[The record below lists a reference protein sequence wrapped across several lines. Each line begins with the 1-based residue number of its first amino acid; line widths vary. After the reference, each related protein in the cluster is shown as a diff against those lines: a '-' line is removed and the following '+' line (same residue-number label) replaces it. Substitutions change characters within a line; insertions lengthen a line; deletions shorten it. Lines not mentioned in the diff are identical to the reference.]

1 MTDAKFDVL
10 GIGNAI
16 VDVIAQA
23 SYDFLDEND
32 VPREGMRLI
41 DTAEAER
48 LYDRMGQ
55 AREISG
61 GSVANTTVGVNSLGG
76 EAVYIGKVRD
86 DQLGEIFRHDIRAQG
101 VSFTNT
107 PSREGPLTARSL
119 ILVTPDG
126 ERWMN
131 TYLGACVNLTPDD
144 VDPDTVAAASISFLE
159 GYLMDSSSARDAFH
173 KTATA
178 AHQAGRRI
186 AITLSDAFCVE
197 RHRDA
202 FRRFVRDNADILLAN
217 EGELKSLY
225 QVDHIDDAIN
235 AARAEVATVAVTR
248 SEHGS
253 IVARG
258 DETHIVEAAPVE
270 KVVDLTGA
278 GDLYAAG
285 FLYGLARDLPLATSG
300 HIGSL
305 AAGEVIAHYGA
316 RPEVPLRDLA
326 KAAGLL

>member
-1 MTDAKFDVL
+1 MTDATFDVL

-23 SYDFLDEND
+23 TYEFLDTHD

-48 LYDRMGQ
+48 LYGHMGQ

-61 GSVANTTVGVNSLGG
+61 GSVANTTVGVGSLGG
-76 EAVYIGKVRD
+76 RSVYIGKVRD
-86 DQLGEIFRHDIRAQG
+86 DQLGEIFRHDIGAQG
-101 VSFTNT
+101 VTFTNA
-107 PSREGPLTARSL
+107 PAREGPLTARSL

-144 VDPDTVAAASISFLE
+144 VDPDVVASASISFLE

-178 AHQAGRRI
+178 AHQTGRRI
-186 AITLSDAFCVE
+186 AITLSDTFCVD

-202 FRRFVRDNADILLAN
+202 FRRFARDNADILLAN

-225 QVDHIDDAIN
+225 EVKHIDDAIE
-235 AARAEVATVAVTR
+235 AARAEVETIAVTR
-248 SEHGS
+248 SAHGS
-253 IVARG
+253 VVARG
-258 DETHIVEAAPVE
+258 GEMHIVEAAPVAR
-270 KVVDLTGA
+270 VVDLTGA

-285 FLYGLARDLPLATSG
+285 FLYGLSQNLPLAG
-300 HIGSL
+300 CGQLGSL

-316 RPEVPLRDLA
+316 RPEVSLKELA
-326 KAAGLL
+326 KEAGLV